1 MQPKFLINTFN
12 GEDWQENDTKPTI
25 LLSPENQHEFT
36 IGMDLNITDRTA
48 WKKKKQKLALNFQL
62 LHQAD

>member
-36 IGMDLNITDRTA
+36 IGMDLNITHRTT
-48 WKKKKQKLALNFQL
+48 WKKKQKLALNFQL